1 MRRLRRF
8 SHRPYHRS
16 VALEL

>member
-8 SHRPYHRS
+8 KRS
-16 VALEL
+16 RALARAGGT